1 MMPGLK
7 KKCQEKFK
15 KHAELNENKNTSY
28 QNLCVVA
35 KRGLKGK
42 L

>member
-1 MMPGLK
+1 MPGLK

-15 KHAELNENKNTSY
+15 KRTELNENKNTSY
-28 QNLCVVA
+28 QNLWVVA
-35 KRGLKGK
+35 KRGLRGK